1 MAQNLAEARKLVKEA
16 GAVGKTITIGTS
28 SQISNISAVTGAYQQ
43 AAQAIGLKTVL
54 DSVSAQNYINFFT
67 DPKARQGVDAFL
79 TVNYGDY
86 ADPAALLAT
95 FVLPGGSQNYDN
107 FNNPQITSLM
117 EQARGTANP
126 NQRAALIV
134 KVEQLVNQQ
143 LPWIPNVQ

>member
-1 MAQNLAEARKLVKEA
+1 M
-16 GAVGKTITIGTS
+16 
-28 SQISNISAVTGAYQQ
+28 
-43 AAQAIGLKTVL
+43 
-54 DSVSAQNYINFFT
+54 SAQNYINFFT

-143 LPWIPNVQ
+143 LPWIPNVQPTTVLAMQKGLTGATGSFSFMYAPWANNLGGS